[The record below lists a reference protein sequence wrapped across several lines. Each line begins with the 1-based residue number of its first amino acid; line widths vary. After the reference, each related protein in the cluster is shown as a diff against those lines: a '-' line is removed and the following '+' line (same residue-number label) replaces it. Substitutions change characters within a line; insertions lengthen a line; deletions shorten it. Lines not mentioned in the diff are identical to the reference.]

1 MIRLI
6 SYSIKPAIL
15 ALSLLC
21 ACMVMTFVPNAAQAH
36 PHVWVVAKTTLL
48 FDDAGNLTGL
58 RHHWVFDKPYS
69 AYITTGLD
77 TNRDGKFS
85 EEELAELAKENT
97 EALVDFHYFTKL
109 KIQGKEQ
116 AFAAPNN
123 YRMSFED
130 GNLHQY
136 FDLPLKAPVNAPK
149 LIGLQV
155 YDESFFVAFSLA
167 DAEDAIKLSGNSKS
181 CPITIS
187 RPKQANMDSLKQLS
201 EDYFANA
208 GMGAQYANNAIIA
221 CP

>member
-1 MIRLI
+1 M
-6 SYSIKPAIL
+6 SFSVKPIVL
-15 ALSLLC
+15 ALRIIC
-21 ACMVMTFVPNAAQAH
+21 ACAVMAVIPNVVQAH

-48 FDDAGNLTGL
+48 FDEAGNLTGL

-77 TNRDGKFS
+77 TNKDGKFS
-85 EEELAELAKENT
+85 EEELADLAKENT

-123 YRMSFED
+123 YRMSFEN

-136 FDLPLKAPVNAPK
+136 FDLPLKVPANDPK
-149 LIGLQV
+149 LIGLKV

-167 DAEDAIKLSGNSKS
+167 ETQDAVLISGTNKS

-187 RPKQANMDSLKQLS
+187 RPKQADMDSLKQLS

-208 GMGAQYANNAIIA
+208 GMGAQYANNAVIA